1 MYINTTNNPH
11 DTQKQYTSSLPIF
24 TMTSPSDHDAV
35 GLVLATTAVEEDY
48 NEEWFGE
55 HQFYGTDVVDCPPDQ
70 TDDEFQYLNE
80 ADLRSIQ
87 ESDGLNWNDRLIS
100 DPDEEIIFV
109 LDEAKKEAWSSFKEE
124 VKHIRSISIPML
136 LKLAPDTTVNDISLK
151 EIIDAA
157 FGKSSDF
164 ATIFCNELGLDRGS
178 FVKFM
183 ANLCLQMTY
192 RETPSCLYG
201 KYSLLQDKTVM
212 DEQSYMAIWEK
223 IATLKKVSLN
233 CYVGSSRRGK
243 CLWESL
249 ESTVNNFLRDV
260 SIVGRTDEIS
270 VALDDDKI
278 WVQSS
283 GKNEDDHFGLRKVT
297 HVKDNRK
304 GIIAHTAVSSS
315 TNMPLNFMF
324 ERKGDRAVD
333 CFMTIFSKLFP
344 SNHGGAAGSLPDLF
358 GITNHSDRGYT
369 LESTIFDFLVPA
381 GADFTNTVKRI
392 MPFPFIW
399 GMKPTANETRTK
411 LDEKGAPALFVKEVR
426 KHNRLITCAA
436 FRTGTQNI
444 SAVITSTIRGHQWEG
459 ICLNQKH
466 RIMYENDPKNGLDS
480 FLFKRLAGY
489 QSLIE
494 VHQDEMKVMLDE
506 LKEEKIDILTMEQ
519 GTADWHKCRQFSL
532 TSSQSSG
539 SFQMAFILFQEDND
553 WCNVAEHLHGEKY
566 YESKYHSP
574 FLIFQNNI
582 LLINLHCSKM
592 ILLTSF

>member
-1 MYINTTNNPH
+1 MPRIITTLKDNTH
-11 DTQKQYTSSLPIF
+11 LIS
-24 TMTSPSDHDAV
+24 TMTSTSDRDAV
-35 GLVLATTAVEEDY
+35 GLVLAPAMEEDSTY
-48 NEEWFGE
+48 ELFGE
-55 HQFYGTDVVDCPPDQ
+55 HQFYGTDVLDCPPDQ
-70 TDDEFQYLNE
+70 ADDEFQYLNE
-80 ADLRSIQ
+80 ADLRSIHQ
-87 ESDGLNWNDRLIS
+87 SDGLDWNDRLIS
-100 DPDEEIIFV
+100 DPDEEIVFV
-109 LDEAKKEAWSSFKEE
+109 LDEAKKAGWTSFKDE
-124 VKHIRSISIPML
+124 VNHIRSVSIPQL
-136 LKLAPDTTVNDISLK
+136 ISLAPGMSVGEISLK
-151 EIIDAA
+151 ELVTAA

-164 ATIFCNELGLDRGS
+164 ATIFSNKLGLDRGS

-201 KYSLLQDKTVM
+201 KFSLLHDKTVM

-223 IATLKKVSLN
+223 IATLKKVSLDN
-233 CYVGSSRRGK
+233 YVGSSRRGK

-249 ESTVNNFLRDV
+249 EASVNNFLRAV

-411 LDEKGAPALFVKEVR
+411 LDERGAPALFVKEVR
-426 KHNRLITCAA
+426 KHNRLVSCAA

-444 SAVITSTIRGHQWEG
+444 SAVVTSTIRGHQWEG

-466 RIMYENDPKNGLDS
+466 RIIYENDPKHGLDA
-480 FLFKRLAGY
+480 FLFKRLAGCP
-489 QSLIE
+489 SLIE
-494 VHQDEMKVMLDE
+494 LHQDEMKVMLDE
-506 LKEEKIDILTMEQ
+506 LREEKIDVLTMEQ

-539 SFQMAFILFQEDND
+539 SFQMAFILFQDDND

-566 YESKYHSP
+566 YESK
-574 FLIFQNNI
+574 
-582 LLINLHCSKM
+582 
-592 ILLTSF
+592 